1 MFSKSC
7 EYAIRATL
15 LIATRSL
22 EGNKVSVKDIAEA
35 TGSPVA
41 FIGKVLQQLT
51 KGGIVHSVQG
61 VHGGFEIGRREMEGI
76 RLSEIVSTI
85 DGDRI
90 FTGCGL
96 GLHTCN
102 ALQPCPFHG
111 RFATVR
117 DALKTMLE
125 ETTVLELALGL
136 QAGNTFLKR

>member
-90 FTGCGL
+90 FTG
-96 GLHTCN
+96 
-102 ALQPCPFHG
+102 
-111 RFATVR
+111 
-117 DALKTMLE
+117 
-125 ETTVLELALGL
+125 
-136 QAGNTFLKR
+136 